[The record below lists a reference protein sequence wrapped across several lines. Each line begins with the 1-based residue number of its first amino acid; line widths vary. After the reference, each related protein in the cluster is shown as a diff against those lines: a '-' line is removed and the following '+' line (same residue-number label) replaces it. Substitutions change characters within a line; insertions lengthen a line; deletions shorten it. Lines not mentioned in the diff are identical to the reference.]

1 MLEDCSV
8 AKIQDSMR
16 IEGTYAFTKAEFLD
30 LVKVRT
36 MDLLD
41 HAIRNLGLK
50 QAPAPNA
57 VQNYI

>member
-1 MLEDCSV
+1 
-8 AKIQDSMR
+8 MR

-41 HAIRNLGLK
+41 HAIRNLGLEA
-50 QAPAPNA
+50 APAPKK
-57 VQNYI
+57 VQSFDMFVLHLSMS